1 MYMTGVINRKKIAS
15 VVMSELHDD
24 VGLVLKILG
33 LKKINQN
40 WDCIIMYMFDNKI
53 VQGRLFEISVIVEQV
68 IPDFGL
74 HM

>member
-1 MYMTGVINRKKIAS
+1 
-15 VVMSELHDD
+15 
-24 VGLVLKILG
+24 
-33 LKKINQN
+33 
-40 WDCIIMYMFDNKI
+40 MYMFDNKI